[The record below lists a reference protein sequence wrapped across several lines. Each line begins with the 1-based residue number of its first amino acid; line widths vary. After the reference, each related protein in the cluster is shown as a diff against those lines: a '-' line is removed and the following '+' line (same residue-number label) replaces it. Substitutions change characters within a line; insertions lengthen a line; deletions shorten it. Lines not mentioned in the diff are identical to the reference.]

1 MLDLRD
7 AAVLEEL
14 RRAGDQES
22 FYHAFVPQ
30 APPAAAAA
38 GGVARHFFE
47 ILCISFELS
56 SKLRHQAVN
65 SQWSDSRQPDQV
77 HAAQ

>member
-22 FYHAFVPQ
+22 FYQAFIPQ
-30 APPAAAAA
+30 P
-38 GGVARHFFE
+38 
-47 ILCISFELS
+47 
-56 SKLRHQAVN
+56 
-65 SQWSDSRQPDQV
+65 
-77 HAAQ
+77 